1 MQSLAITGA
10 RLAWCPVRTCDRG
23 RPFEAIYRNQRGPQ
37 SQSERSSD
45 AIREVL
51 RRNQRPSFEFL
62 VRLHAARTSS
72 TDRAACLPAARTSRC
87 LASFSMSFVTCD
99 EGGIRGHSKTSDAIR
114 GHQRGSQWASSP
126 PFGCALPL
134 SSTRGA
140 DRQPHSDISV
150 VTREAIR
157 AHQRIRHTC
166 CQ

>member
-51 RRNQRPSFEFL
+51 RRNQRGPQTQSERSSDAIREVLRRNQRPSFDFEFL
-62 VRLHAARTSS
+62 VRLHAVRTSS

-99 EGGIRGHSKTSDAIR
+99 EGGNSRPFEDIRCN
-114 GHQRGSQWASSP
+114 QRP
-126 PFGCALPL
+126 
-134 SSTRGA
+134 STRFSMGF
-140 DRQPHSDISV
+140 
-150 VTREAIR
+150 VTAVRV
-157 AHQRIRHTC
+157 RIAPLIDSRS
-166 CQ
+166 